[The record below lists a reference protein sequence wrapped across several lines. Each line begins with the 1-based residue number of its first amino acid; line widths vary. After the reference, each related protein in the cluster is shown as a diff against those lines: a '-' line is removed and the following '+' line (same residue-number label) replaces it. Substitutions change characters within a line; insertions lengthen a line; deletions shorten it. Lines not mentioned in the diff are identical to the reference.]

1 MFFWIAPRFIATL
14 QSEPRRRNSPG
25 NPSDG
30 EREDWPLR
38 SVVSGKLWQSFLL
51 MPLVPIHLKLN
62 ISSLDGQMSTR
73 WPWMEIFP
81 KLYQMFSVARLS
93 ALGDS
98 RLALHWY
105 YFIWMR
111 WMQGISSK
119 HLLKTVQ
126 SIVALMSRPMPSEI
140 INVLIS
146 QI

>member
-1 MFFWIAPRFIATL
+1 
-14 QSEPRRRNSPG
+14 
-25 NPSDG
+25 
-30 EREDWPLR
+30 
-38 SVVSGKLWQSFLL
+38 

-146 QI
+146 QIKTTNLFHIFYDFHFALEKSEYLGSFSVDYCLV

>member
-1 MFFWIAPRFIATL
+1 MAAYIGRF
-14 QSEPRRRNSPG
+14 
-25 NPSDG
+25 
-30 EREDWPLR
+30 
-38 SVVSGKLWQSFLL
+38 GKIVTILSSHAFSSHSFKIEYLL
-51 MPLVPIHLKLN
+51 
-62 ISSLDGQMSTR
+62 SLDGQMSTR

-119 HLLKTVQ
+119 HLLKTMQ